1 MQLANIHIANLDRD
15 RTPYEECFPWRP
27 LWEEARIVRGAK
39 KTVASEAAAAAEA
52 AAAEPAVSLAYLTSL
67 FSTSTA
73 ETPKAIQAEEGQQ
86 FDRPEDLSVAVEFKF
101 LVPYRPHGTA
111 ATDDCHRHPP
121 VATADMIGSVAVT
134 TEADRKRLNDHAFR
148 AIAATIRACEGQD
161 AISTPEMQQRPQP
174 RQPLPLSAYWATHW
188 LVKRSNSAEPS
199 GAHPRHADWLWVPV
213 EINSPKLTWTDQA
226 QTAATI
232 RAVLRALHASHRI
245 ETNYSC
251 EVHVHVGR
259 RDGRR
264 LSLPSLQRLAVL
276 CWLAEPVLRGVKDP
290 RSPNFVHKYTWSSPL
305 RERSRLAAELR
316 KQHRLHG
323 CAENRHHQ
331 QQQQQKQQ
339 ASDLRAIRHILAS
352 RSHVE
357 LGKLMTGEGRPYRR
371 LGFNFYSL
379 VKETLSEAD
388 RTELETVECR
398 FLEGTM
404 SEDAI
409 LGWLQIYGCLV
420 ESALASDPRKN
431 KVAEEQKE
439 EEKEGQGSLMLPLLL
454 GLLERTTGQGGPAT
468 ATTEMFVS
476 LMGDLGIDRSSFD
489 PVLAII
495 HRARPAS
502 TGGENL
508 FVGPGR

>member
-27 LWEEARIVRGAK
+27 LWEEARIVRGE
-39 KTVASEAAAAAEA
+39 KTVAASEAVA
-52 AAAEPAVSLAYLTSL
+52 AAAEPAISLAYLTSL
-67 FSTSTA
+67 FSISTP
-73 ETPKAIQAEEGQQ
+73 ETPQDRGPVAKAIQAEWQ

-101 LVPYRPHGTA
+101 LVPYRPHGA
-111 ATDDCHRHPP
+111 PATDDCHRLPP
-121 VATADMIGSVAVT
+121 VATAEMIGSVASAT
-134 TEADRKRLNDHAFR
+134 DADRQRLHDHAFR
-148 AIAATIRACEGQD
+148 AIAATIRACDGQD
-161 AISTPEMQQRPQP
+161 AISAPEMQQRPQ
-174 RQPLPLSAYWATHW
+174 RQPLSAYWATHW

-199 GAHPRHADWLWVPV
+199 AAHPRYGDWLWVPV
-213 EINSPKLTWTDQA
+213 EINSPKLSWADRRTTS
-226 QTAATI
+226 ATI

-316 KQHRLHG
+316 NK
-323 CAENRHHQ
+323 Q
-331 QQQQQKQQ
+331 QQHYQKKQ
-339 ASDLRAIRHILAS
+339 ASELRAIRRILAS

-357 LGKLMTGEGRPYRR
+357 LGQLMTGDERPYRR

-404 SEDAI
+404 TEDAI

-420 ESALASDPRKN
+420 ERALARDPTTCKV
-431 KVAEEQKE
+431 VAEQE
-439 EEKEGQGSLMLPLLL
+439 EGLMLPLL
-454 GLLERTTGQGGPAT
+454 GLLEQTGRCPSSAT
-468 ATTEMFVS
+468 AEMFVS

-495 HRARPAS
+495 HRAQPVS
-502 TGGENL
+502 TGTENL
-508 FVGPGR
+508 LVTGDSSTPRPYV

>member
-27 LWEEARIVRGAK
+27 LWEEARIVRGE
-39 KTVASEAAAAAEA
+39 KTVASEA

-67 FSTSTA
+67 FSTSSTA
-73 ETPKAIQAEEGQQ
+73 EPPQDHRSPSAAKAIQAEGQ

-101 LVPYRPHGTA
+101 LVPYRPHGAA

-121 VATADMIGSVAVT
+121 VATADMIVGHAAT
-134 TEADRKRLNDHAFR
+134 ATDADRQYLNDHAFR
-148 AIAATIRACEGQD
+148 AIAATIRACEGQN
-161 AISTPEMQQRPQP
+161 AISAPEMQQRPQP

-199 GAHPRHADWLWVPV
+199 AAHPRYADWLWVPV
-213 EINSPKLTWTDQA
+213 EINSPKLPWADQA
-226 QTAATI
+226 RTAATV
-232 RAVLRALHASHRI
+232 RAVLSALHARHRI

-290 RSPNFVHKYTWSSPL
+290 RSPNFAHKYTWSSPL
-305 RERSRLAAELR
+305 RERSRLAADLR
-316 KQHRLHG
+316 K
-323 CAENRHHQ
+323 Q
-331 QQQQQKQQ
+331 QQQQRLNISGQQKQT
-339 ASDLRAIRHILAS
+339 SEMRAIRHILAS

-379 VKETLSEAD
+379 VKETLAEAD

-404 SEDAI
+404 AEDAI

-420 ESALASDPRKN
+420 ESALAPPRDPSRNKD
-431 KVAEEQKE
+431 KVAEQE
-439 EEKEGQGSLMLPLLL
+439 EGGQGKRLMLPLLL
-454 GLLERTTGQGGPAT
+454 GLLEQTGGRCPAT
-468 ATTEMFVS
+468 ATTEMFVG
-476 LMGDLGIDRSSFD
+476 LMGGLGIDRSSFD

-495 HRARPAS
+495 HRARPPAS
-502 TGGENL
+502 TGAEDL